1 MGHKLSSLVDHGH
14 ESNHIDDE
22 GDNSAVHGHGGGS
35 GGVGHANTRN
45 DRGDRYS
52 QQHQKDDNGGKDR
65 RESAGVGMNDM
76 HPLGTSTRGR
86 VMGHD
91 DDGGEGSHRYHYDDY
106 FHIDHGHNDGSMH
119 SSSSSTGGS
128 GGVGED
134 QRSDDISYLVS
145 RRLQNVADQLSLVC
159 KIQSSNKASLDNSS
173 SSSRSSRGSLGND
186 DHSNLLLQSS
196 IKKIR
201 ELADVLVYR
210 SCIDDY
216 DVMVKEDDRALKA
229 L

>member
-14 ESNHIDDE
+14 ESNHLNDE
-22 GDNSAVHGHGGGS
+22 GDNSAIHSHGYGGG
-35 GGVGHANTRN
+35 GGGGHANIRN

-76 HPLGTSTRGR
+76 HAMRNSSRGR

-91 DDGGEGSHRYHYDDY
+91 DGEGSHHYHYDDY
-106 FHIDHGHNDGSMH
+106 VHMDHRHNDGSMH
-119 SSSSSTGGS
+119 NSSGNSGS
-128 GGVGED
+128 VGGVGED
-134 QRSDDISYLVS
+134 QGSDDISYLVS

-159 KIQSSNKASLDNSS
+159 KMQNSNNNIILDNSS
-173 SSSRSSRGSLGND
+173 GRRNSRGSIGND

>member
-14 ESNHIDDE
+14 ESNHLDDE
-22 GDNSAVHGHGGGS
+22 GDNSAIHGHGHGHGGG
-35 GGVGHANTRN
+35 HANIRN
-45 DRGDRYS
+45 ERGDRYS

-76 HPLGTSTRGR
+76 HAMRNSSRGR

-91 DDGGEGSHRYHYDDY
+91 DGEGSHHYHYDDY
-106 FHIDHGHNDGSMH
+106 VHIDHGHNNGSMH
-119 SSSSSTGGS
+119 NSSGNS
-128 GGVGED
+128 GGVGGVGVD
-134 QRSDDISYLVS
+134 QGSDDISYLVS

-159 KIQSSNKASLDNSS
+159 KMQNSNNNISILDNSS
-173 SSSRSSRGSLGND
+173 GRRNSRGSIGND